1 MKITNQFKSRLRT
14 YFIKRLGGYDYRHGW
29 MRIPTC
35 PYCGREHKLGVNLS
49 MYRTN
54 CFRCN
59 AHPSPA
65 QLIMDIEGFTEY
77 HELINFL
84 NNGQFDELQF
94 KEEKIELSDAKPVYL
109 PDGFKLINQGTSQ
122 VARSIRSYMS
132 SRGFTIEE
140 LSKHG
145 IGYVAT
151 EGPFFGY
158 LIIPYYYKGTL
169 RYYNAR
175 NVIGQGPRYNNPN
188 KDITGLGKEFI
199 IFNQDALD
207 MYSSIFICEGAIN
220 ALTMGDRSIATM
232 GKAISAYQVNQLIKS
247 PVDRFILLLDPDA
260 IKYSINLAFKLVPYK
275 KVKVIQLPEDKD
287 CNDLGRKEVLKL
299 IYNTRY
305 QSYQDLLKLRNSLD

>member
-220 ALTMGDRSIATM
+220 ALTMGDRAIATM

-247 PVDRFILLLDPDA
+247 PVNRFILLLDFDA
-260 IKYSINLAFKLVPYK
+260 RDYAINLALKLVAYK
-275 KVKVIQLPEDKD
+275 KVKVVLFKD
-287 CNDLGRKEVLKL
+287 NRDVNDLGKKAVLKMV
-299 IYNTRY
+299 YKTRY
-305 QSYQDLLKLRNSLD
+305 QSYQDLIKLRNEK